1 MTLVQ
6 SLGARVQAEPAYAA
20 GAVMATINL
29 LVVFNV
35 VTLSGEQIASIN
47 TAVAAIL
54 AFVVRRAVSPAS
66 LAVTDA
72 RAASAAVSARHDR

>member
-6 SLGARVQAEPAYAA
+6 SIGARVQSEPAYAA

-35 VTLSGEQIASIN
+35 VTLTGEQIASIN

-54 AFVVRRAVSPAS
+54 AFVVRRAVSPTGAAALGS
-66 LAVTDA
+66 
-72 RAASAAVSARHDR
+72 AASTTAAARSGR

>member
-29 LVVFNV
+29 FVVFNV
-35 VTLSGEQIASIN
+35 VTLTGEQIASIN

-54 AFVVRRAVSPAS
+54 AFVVRRAVSPTS
-66 LAVTDA
+66 LAAVGP
-72 RAASAAVSARHDR
+72 AASSAPTRSGR